1 MRGCWL
7 EADQDAGRADLG
19 ILRCNGMHVIVFCPP
34 LMAVCVR
41 GEAGRPY
48 CQDAHPLVAVLE
60 SPGASHVTGA
70 LFAADGGPYRH
81 LKASGLHLD
90 PRPS

>member
-1 MRGCWL
+1 M
-7 EADQDAGRADLG
+7 G
-19 ILRCNGMHVIVFCPP
+19 ILSCNGMHVIVFCPP